1 MSDQIKASELKQ
13 SRASKIQI
21 EVKNVAPQTTSKNSM
36 LQLSADADGGDIS
49 NE

>member
-1 MSDQIKASELKQ
+1 MSEQIKASELKQ
-13 SRASKIQI
+13 FRASKIQL
-21 EVKNVAPQTTSKNSM
+21 EVKDVAPQTTKNTM

>member
-1 MSDQIKASELKQ
+1 MSEQIKASDLKQ

-21 EVKNVAPQTTSKNSM
+21 DVKEIVPQATTKNTM
-36 LQLSADADGGDIS
+36 LQLSADADGGDVS